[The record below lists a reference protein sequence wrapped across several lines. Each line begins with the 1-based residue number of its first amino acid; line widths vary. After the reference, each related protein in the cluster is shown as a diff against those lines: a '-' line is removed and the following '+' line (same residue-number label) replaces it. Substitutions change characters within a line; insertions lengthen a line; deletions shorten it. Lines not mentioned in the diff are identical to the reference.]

1 MTIIALIRIRITD
14 RTIMT
19 AQPLPSASKYWVHQ
33 KGETLGPFEQQFIEA
48 MFMAQVYSPSVL
60 VCKVKTKE
68 WVSFSN
74 IINVTPLSS
83 AHGQSVANPS
93 PSRPAKTQ
101 KIKPPKNTFNIIL
114 PWALGVFVILFVLK
128 LYTLAQSSKPA
139 AKPQTYKEKIQA
151 AESTTSSVHRPSSL
165 PSGSL
170 RKVNESVIIPRSQEK
185 GQVLRDASGRT
196 YRVPDAAYYRLVSLQ
211 SALDIKKLRLETE
224 KRDYESMASSL
235 ERERRYLDTT
245 SEYSV
250 EAFNRRVNKLN
261 ETNEDLQNLVNDYNR
276 DVKAFNYELERVGTL
291 IN

>member
-1 MTIIALIRIRITD
+1 MTS
-14 RTIMT
+14 
-19 AQPLPSASKYWVHQ
+19 QPSSSTSKYLVRQ
-33 KGETLGPFEQQFIEA
+33 KGETLGPFDQQFIEA
-48 MFMAQVYSPSVL
+48 MVMAQVYSPSVL

-68 WVSFSN
+68 WIPFSN
-74 IINVTPLSS
+74 ITNIEPLSS
-83 AHGQSVANPS
+83 AHEQSVANPS
-93 PSRPAKTQ
+93 PSRPAKTK

-151 AESTTSSVHRPSSL
+151 TESTTSSVHRPTSL
-165 PSGSL
+165 PSGSI
-170 RKVNESVIIPRSQEK
+170 RKGNESVIMPRSKET
-185 GQVLRDASGRT
+185 GQFLRDASGRT
-196 YRVPDAAYYRLVSLQ
+196 YRVPNAAYYRLVSLQ
-211 SALDIKKLRLETE
+211 SALDIKKVRLESE
-224 KRDYESMASSL
+224 KRDYDSMASSL

-276 DVKAFNYELERVGTL
+276 DVKAFNYELARVGTL